1 MLSGTPA
8 GDSVGAALRQA
19 RQSAGLTQEELA
31 ARTGLSVRAIGDLE
45 RGRTARPHSRS
56 VKVLAQALGLAEP
69 AYEQLMDLLR
79 QQLAADAAAPAG
91 SAAPAGEQIAQAQ
104 GGAGRPVAGGA
115 RPVPAQLPADI
126 ADFTGRAEQ
135 MARLE
140 QVVAAGVRAGQ
151 PGAVTVAVVT
161 GAGGTGKTTLAVHA
175 AHVVASWFPDG
186 QFFAELGGA
195 GVHPAEPA
203 EVLARFLRDLGFPPE
218 RIPDSAQ
225 ERAAQYRSQ
234 LTGRRMLIFLD
245 DARDAAQ
252 VQPLLPGSA
261 SCVVLVT
268 SRRWLSEL
276 AGSSMLS
283 LDVFTPSEA
292 RQLFAAMVG
301 PGRVAAEQDASE
313 EVLRACAGLPLAIRI
328 SGARLAAR
336 GSWTVRTMAD
346 RLADERRRLDQLTA
360 GSLAVRASFEV
371 GVAAL
376 PAPDRPDGVHPAHA
390 FRMLGLWW
398 GSAISLDAAAALLGQ
413 AREAVADA
421 LEALVDAQLLQSP
434 GPDRYQFHDLLK
446 VYAADQAIAE
456 VDQESREQAIRR
468 LFIWYLHTTEATAD
482 LLSPNRYKIPIR
494 PPGPDCSPLTFSTSA
509 EAMNWCETE
518 RGNLV
523 AGVREASAHEL
534 PELAWQL
541 AAASCIF
548 LNRRRYL
555 ADSMESHEVALAATR
570 LLSDKRAEALLLHN
584 MALTRARQAKYPEA
598 ISHFEQAL
606 AIRRQIG
613 DPVGEVQSLTTMADS
628 YLQLNRPNEAIA
640 LLRGVLDMDPGLI
653 TRYAQGVVQNNL
665 GEAYNMLGRHG
676 EAVVCLQQAGEIFD
690 EVGDTRGAGFAM
702 HNLGQAYRGLDRG
715 AAAISALERAVKLRH
730 ACGDPFDEACS
741 WQALGHAH
749 LALGDHDEARSSL
762 RQAVAWFRVAHE
774 DALVAAIE
782 AQLAGLD

>member
-1 MLSGTPA
+1 M
-8 GDSVGAALRQA
+8 
-19 RQSAGLTQEELA
+19 AGLTQEELA

-69 AYEQLMDLLR
+69 AYEQLVDLQR
-79 QQLAADAAAPAG
+79 QQLAAGAAEPAG
-91 SAAPAGEQIAQAQ
+91 SAAPAGEPVAQAQ
-104 GGAGRPVAGGA
+104 GGAGRPAAGGA

-203 EVLARFLRDLGFPPE
+203 EVLARFLRHLGVPPE

-234 LTGRRMLIFLD
+234 LTGRRILIFLD

-268 SRRWLSEL
+268 SRRWLSDL
-276 AGSSMLS
+276 AGSSVLS
-283 LDVFTPSEA
+283 LDEFTPGEA
-292 RQLFAAMVG
+292 RQLFAGMVG
-301 PGRVAAEQDASE
+301 AGRVAAEQAASE
-313 EVLRACAGLPLAIRI
+313 ELLRACAGLPLAIRI
-328 SGARLAAR
+328 AGARLAAR
-336 GSWTVRTMAD
+336 GGWSVRTMAD

-376 PAPDRPDGVHPAHA
+376 PAPERPDQVHPAHA

-398 GSAISLDAAAALLGQ
+398 GSVISLDATAALLGHP
-413 AREAVADA
+413 REPVADA

-434 GPDRYQFHDLLK
+434 APDRYQFHDLLR
-446 VYAADQAIAE
+446 VYAADRAIAE
-456 VDQESREQAIRR
+456 IGQDIRHEAIRR
-468 LFIWYLHTTEATAD
+468 LLTWYLHTTEATAD
-482 LLSPNRYKIPIR
+482 LLSPNRYKFPTP
-494 PPGPDCSPLTFSTSA
+494 PPGPDCSPLAFATLA

-523 AGVREASAHEL
+523 ASVRQASANEL
-534 PELAWQL
+534 PELAWRL
-541 AAASCIF
+541 TAACVIF
-548 LNRRRYL
+548 FNRRRYL
-555 ADSMESHEVALAATR
+555 ADSMESHEVAWAAAR
-570 LLSDKRAEALLLHN
+570 LLGDERAEALVLHN
-584 MALTRARQAKYPEA
+584 IAITRSRQGRHLEA
-598 ISHFEQAL
+598 VGHFEQAL
-606 AIRRQIG
+606 AMRRQIG
-613 DPVGEVQSLTTMADS
+613 DAAGEVQSMTTMADC
-628 YLQLNRPNEAIA
+628 YLQLNQPNEAIA
-640 LLRGVLDMDPGLI
+640 LLRQVLDMDQGMI
-653 TRYAQGVVQNNL
+653 RRYAQGVVQNNL
-665 GEAYNMLGRHG
+665 GEAYNMLGRYG
-676 EAVVCLQQAGEIFD
+676 EALVCLHQAGEIFG
-690 EVGDTRGAGFAM
+690 EIGDIRGAGFAL
-702 HNLGQAYRGLDRG
+702 HNLGQAYLGLSRS
-715 AAAISALERAVKLRH
+715 AAAIPPLERAVTLRQ
-730 ACGDPFDEACS
+730 ACEDPFDEACT
-741 WQALGHAH
+741 WQALGQAH
-749 LALGDHDEARSSL
+749 LAAGDCDQARRSLG
-762 RQAVAWFRVAHE
+762 QAAQKFRGLGE
-774 DALVAAIE
+774 NAAAAEIE
-782 AQLAGLD
+782 AELAELG